1 MRKIALLL
9 SLLFLV
15 SFGQDSAMPDNPW
28 FDHIRRPTSATQEE
42 LCALAKSLHAAFK
55 GGMPAKKIAKLAPSD
70 ETPRAVFITIG
81 GNTWPG
87 RTYFGVGFNF
97 GLALE
102 SASAYL
108 IANEPEFAKETVKLA
123 KSINDERAKLGRAP
137 LKEWVERQAHPT
149 EWNWLKLDVVQV
161 AKPVSGFIMS
171 NSRIALTSLVGFSF
185 GPDMGYAFTPDQIT
199 GRCLVSDNGYIVP
212 TKVGNLISE
221 NYNWPALKIWM
232 KLSAVN
238 QGHRICLF
246 ETDSFYTDGS
256 ETCRLY

>member
-185 GPDMGYAFTPDQIT
+185 GPDMGY
-199 GRCLVSDNGYIVP
+199 
-212 TKVGNLISE
+212 
-221 NYNWPALKIWM
+221 
-232 KLSAVN
+232 
-238 QGHRICLF
+238 
-246 ETDSFYTDGS
+246 
-256 ETCRLY
+256 